1 MGANVEIFNP
11 PPKVVTWMGE
21 VSPSLR
27 SKPGREPAPDLF
39 RGYPLCGDTPQ
50 RPDFFYIY
58 AYKQINA

>member
-1 MGANVEIFNP
+1 
-11 PPKVVTWMGE
+11 MGE